1 MKLKAMSRWLSS
13 PSFKDCLKNTVK
25 KYNGKT
31 ACQNRWQAFLCIKM
45 LFVCNQKD
53 KGTGVQL
60 VFKGLFKGFLVIF
73 QNGIASASENV

>member
-1 MKLKAMSRWLSS
+1 MEKLPA
-13 PSFKDCLKNTVK
+13 
-25 KYNGKT
+25 KT
-31 ACQNRWQAFLCIKM
+31 DGRLFLCIKM